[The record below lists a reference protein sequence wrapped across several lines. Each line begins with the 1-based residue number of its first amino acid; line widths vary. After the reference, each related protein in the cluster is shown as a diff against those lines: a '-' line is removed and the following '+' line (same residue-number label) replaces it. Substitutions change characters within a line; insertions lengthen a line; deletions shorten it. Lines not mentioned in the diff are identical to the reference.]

1 MNRLAT
7 LQIIWPPVPSLIFV
21 LLFDWLASFDSMAV
35 TFAACMILTY
45 VMFAPALVFIFWPK
59 KPEGG
64 AA

>member
-7 LQIIWPPVPSLIFV
+7 LQIIWPPVPLLIFV

-35 TFAACMILTY
+35 TFAAYMVFVY
-45 VMFAPALVFIFWPK
+45 AAFAPALIFIFWPK
-59 KPEGG
+59 KTEGG